1 MNWIVV
7 SRRVGIPGAAYT
19 PKPGDNLDALVA
31 NGFIRSATVN
41 ADLPAAPSRKVTKR
55 AKE

>member
-7 SRRVGIPGAAYT
+7 SRRVGIPGAPYI

-31 NGFIRSATVN
+31 GGFIRPATVN

>member
-1 MNWIVV
+1 MSWIVV
-7 SRRVGIPGAAYT
+7 SRRVGIPGAPYV

-31 NGFIRSATVN
+31 GGFIRPATVN
-41 ADLPAAPSRKVTKR
+41 ADPPAAPSRKVPKR

>member
-1 MNWIVV
+1 MSWIVV
-7 SRRVGIPGAAYT
+7 SRRVGIPGAPYV

-31 NGFIRSATVN
+31 GGFIRAATVN
-41 ADLPAAPSRKVTKR
+41 ADQPAAPARKVTKR